1 MVILHIV
8 APAEV
13 GGLERVVHALV
24 LGHRDRG
31 HDVRVVVVL
40 DEDGLGHPFLGPL
53 RRAGIQ
59 VFPLP
64 LPPRR
69 YLRERSFVG
78 RLCRRARPDV
88 VHTHGYRCD
97 VVDGGS
103 ARAQGI
109 PTVTTVHGFTGGGP
123 KNRFYEWLQRR
134 AFRRFDAVVAV
145 SRKQVDQLKEAGVE
159 PERIHVL
166 PNAWQSRNSIFDRA
180 EARRR
185 LGVSNGT
192 FSIGWV
198 GRLSQEKGLDVLID
212 SLGCLG
218 DMPVEI
224 AVVGDGRERGEWEER
239 AAAAGLNSRLK
250 WLGAVRDADRLF
262 RAFDVFVLSS
272 RTEGVPMV
280 LFEAMAA
287 GTPIVATA
295 VGGVPDVV
303 SCREALLVPPENA
316 ASLAG
321 AIRAVRDDPDAT
333 TARVEAARRRL
344 AGDFAVEPWLTQYE
358 ELYLKVSGATRLA
371 AAGA

>member
-1 MVILHIV
+1 
-8 APAEV
+8 
-13 GGLERVVHALV
+13 VVHALV

-78 RLCRRARPDV
+78 RLCRRVRPDV

-97 VVDGGS
+97 VIDAGS

-123 KNRFYEWLQRR
+123 KNRR

-145 SRKQVDQLKEAGVE
+145 SRKQIAQLKEAGVD

-166 PNAWQSRNSIFDRA
+166 PNAWRSRSSIFDRA
-180 EARRR
+180 EARQR

-218 DMPVEI
+218 DMPVEV

-239 AAAAGLNSRLK
+239 AAAAGLSSRLK

-262 RAFDVFVLSS
+262 GAFDVFVLSS

-303 SCREALLVPPENA
+303 SCREALLVPPENP

-321 AIRAVRDDPDAT
+321 AIRAVRDDPEAT
-333 TARVEAARRRL
+333 AARVEGARRRL
-344 AGDFAVEPWLTQYE
+344 AEDFGVDPWLTQYE
-358 ELYLKVSGATRLA
+358 ELYLQISGATRLA